1 MNENRHDAAPYTPP
15 ISLDEALGSPR
26 RIVLTAH
33 IDPDPDALGS
43 AMGLAHILRREGKNT
58 LTVCVGNVPSF
69 APTLAGFEDL
79 AQFPAR
85 LDEAQNAPLVL
96 QPGDALVVM
105 DTPTASRMG
114 AFYDRHREI
123 LDDCRV
129 VVFDHHI
136 TNDGYGT
143 TNYIDVSAA
152 ATAEV
157 VCDVLDAEDVEI
169 DADAATCFM
178 TALLADTQTFRTEN
192 TTPRSLRR
200 GYKLAAAGAPIFP
213 IAQMLFRVRP
223 VSSLKLWGAAL
234 HRLEIQDGVLW
245 TAVTQ
250 QMLRENDATM
260 EDAEG
265 LVDFLLTTQESSVA
279 IVLKEAAA
287 GETKVSMRTIPGVDA
302 TRIVGVFGGGGHTR
316 AAGGTIMA
324 PPDEAA
330 RQLLPLVF
338 DEMKPKAPAGAS

>member
-1 MNENRHDAAPYTPP
+1 VT
-15 ISLDEALGSPR
+15 LDEALGDPQ

-43 AMGLAHILRREGKNT
+43 AMGLAHILRREGRNT
-58 LTVCVGNVPSF
+58 VTVCVGNVPSF
-69 APTLAGFEDL
+69 APTLAGFENL
-79 AQFPAR
+79 TQFPGR
-85 LDEAQNAPLVL
+85 LENAASADLVL
-96 QPGDALVVM
+96 QAGDALVVM

-114 AFYDRHREI
+114 AFYDRHKDV
-123 LDDCRV
+123 LPSCRV

-157 VCDVLDAEDVEI
+157 VCDVLDAEGIEI
-169 DADAATCFM
+169 DGDAATCFM

-200 GYKLAAAGAPIFP
+200 GYQLAAAGAPIFP
-213 IAQMLFRVRP
+213 IAQMLFRTRP
-223 VSSLKLWGAAL
+223 LSSTKLWGAAL
-234 HRLEIQDGVLW
+234 HLLQERDGVLCA
-245 TAVTQ
+245 AVTQ
-250 QMLRENDATM
+250 QMLRENHATM

-265 LVDFLLTTQESSVA
+265 LVDFLLTTRDSQVA
-279 IVLKEAAA
+279 IVLKEAAP
-287 GETKVSMRTIPGVDA
+287 GETKVSMRTVPGVDA
-302 TRIVGVFGGGGHTR
+302 TAIVGAFGGGGHQR
-316 AAGGTIMA
+316 AAGATIMA

-338 DEMKPKAPAGAS
+338 DEMKPKAPAGAI

>member
-1 MNENRHDAAPYTPP
+1 MSENGQETAPYTPP
-15 ISLDEALGSPR
+15 VSLEKALEGAE

-69 APTLAGFEDL
+69 APTLVGFDDL
-79 AQFPAR
+79 VQFPAR
-85 LDEAQNAPLVL
+85 TEDAQDAKPLL
-96 QPGDALVVM
+96 RRGDALVVM
-105 DTPTASRMG
+105 DTPTPTRMG
-114 AFYDRHREI
+114 AFYDFHGQQLEE
-123 LDDCRV
+123 CRII
-129 VVFDHHI
+129 VFDHHI

-143 TNYIDVSAA
+143 TNFIDVSAA

-157 VCDVLDAEDVEI
+157 VCDVLDAEGIEI
-169 DADAATCFM
+169 DSDAATCFM
-178 TALLADTQTFRTEN
+178 AALLADTQTFRTEN
-192 TTPRSLRR
+192 TTARSLRR

-213 IAQMLFRVRP
+213 IAQLLFRTRP
-223 VSSLKLWGAAL
+223 VASLKLWGAAL
-234 HRLEIQDGVLW
+234 HRMEMQDGVLW

-265 LVDFLLTTQESSVA
+265 LVDFLLATRETSVA
-279 IVLKEAAA
+279 IVLKEAASA
-287 GETKVSMRTIPGVDA
+287 ETKISMRTVPGVDA
-302 TRIVGVFGGGGHTR
+302 TRIVGAFGGGGHQR

-330 RQLLPLVF
+330 RRLLPLVF
-338 DEMKPKAPAGAS
+338 QEMKAPAATS

>member
-1 MNENRHDAAPYTPP
+1 MSENGHDTLPYIPP
-15 ISLDEALGSPR
+15 MSLKEALGQPPR
-26 RIVLTAH
+26 VVLTAH

-43 AMGLAHILRREGKNT
+43 AMGLAHVLRQQGWNT
-58 LTVCVGNVPSF
+58 MTVCVGNVPSF
-69 APTLAGFEDL
+69 APTLAGFEEL
-79 AQFPAR
+79 GQFPAR
-85 LDEAQNAPLVL
+85 IEDAKNAEPILR
-96 QPGDALVVM
+96 PGDTLVVM
-105 DTPTASRMG
+105 DTPTATRMG
-114 AFYDRHREI
+114 AFYDVHREV

-143 TNYIDVSAA
+143 VNLIDVSAA

-157 VCDVLDAEDVEI
+157 VCDVLDAESIEI
-169 DADAATCFM
+169 DAAAATCFM

-213 IAQMLFRVRP
+213 IAQMLFRTRP
-223 VSSLKLWGAAL
+223 VASLKLWGAAL
-234 HRLEIQDGVLW
+234 HGMQMKDGVIW
-245 TAVTQ
+245 TAVTE
-250 QMLRENDATM
+250 QMLRDNGATM

-265 LVDFLLTTQESSVA
+265 LVDFLLATRDTLVA
-279 IVLKEAAA
+279 IVLKEAAP
-287 GETKVSMRTIPGVDA
+287 GETKVSMRTVPGVDA
-302 TRIVGVFGGGGHTR
+302 TRIVGAFGGGGHQR

-324 PPDEAA
+324 GPDEAA

-338 DEMKPKAPAGAS
+338 DKMKAKAATS